1 MAQYLVVGMGKFG
14 RSIASTLYKNG
25 QTVLA
30 IDTKENLIQEAID
43 DGIVYDG
50 IVMDAKDETSLKKIV
65 EGSFDTAFV
74 CIGTNVQDSILIT
87 VTLKDMGINNI
98 IAKATT
104 KVHGKVLEKVGAT
117 RVIYPEEEMGSKIAF
132 SVLNPNII
140 EYLKFSDGYS
150 IIEIKVPKSFI
161 GKTLLELDLRKKYDA
176 NIIAIKD
183 ENEQINSLIGPN
195 TILNES
201 DMMVVFGDIKKIKNI
216 VEN

>member
-14 RSIASTLYKNG
+14 RSIANTLYKNG

-43 DGIVYDG
+43 EGIVYDAL
-50 IVMDAKDETSLKKIV
+50 VMDAKDENALKKVV

-74 CIGTNVQDSILIT
+74 CIGTNIQDSILIT
-87 VTLKDMGINNI
+87 VILKDIGINNI

-117 RVIYPEEEMGSKIAF
+117 KVIYPEEEMGSKIAF
-132 SVLNPNII
+132 SILNPNII
-140 EYLKFSDGYS
+140 EYLNFSDGYS
-150 IIEIKVPKSFI
+150 IIEIKVPRSFI

-183 ENEQINSLIGPN
+183 EKNQINSLIGPN
-195 TILNES
+195 TVLKES

>member
-43 DGIVYDG
+43 DGIVYDA
-50 IVMDAKDETSLKKIV
+50 IVMDAKDETALKKVV

-74 CIGTNVQDSILIT
+74 CIGTNIQDSILIT
-87 VTLKDMGINNI
+87 VTLKDIGINNI

-150 IIEIKVPKSFI
+150 IIEIKVPRSFI

-183 ENEQINSLIGPN
+183 ENNQINSLIGPN
-195 TILNES
+195 TILRES

>member
-43 DGIVYDG
+43 EGIVYDG

-183 ENEQINSLIGPN
+183 ENDQINSLIGPN
-195 TILNES
+195 TVLKES